1 MKSYI
6 LIFLSFIYLACDSSS
21 QKKEILTNK
30 NEISQTNSGVKLNL
44 ITIKEPLERELND
57 FIKKLEKNG
66 HDKKSKK
73 SILIYLKDQNENHMD
88 ILLASDTPK
97 EIENLKGFSVY
108 NNYTLYFF
116 FKNIENNCVI
126 NIENKTRNEKFK
138 ILPPAPYNNPQ
149 KRIIFKKCTKIKEE
163 YNDGW

>member
-1 MKSYI
+1 M
-6 LIFLSFIYLACDSSS
+6 ACDSSS
-21 QKKEILTNK
+21 QKKGMLAN
-30 NEISQTNSGVKLNL
+30 NNDVSQTDFEVKLNL

-88 ILLASDTPK
+88 ILLASDMPK

-116 FKNIENNCVI
+116 FENIENNCMI

-149 KRIIFKKCTKIKEE
+149 KRIVLKKCTKMKEE

>member
-21 QKKEILTNK
+21 QKKEMLTGK
-30 NEISQTNSGVKLNL
+30 NGISQTNSGVKLNF

-57 FIKKLEKNG
+57 FIRKLEKNG
-66 HDKKSKK
+66 HDKKYQK
-73 SILIYLKDQNENHMD
+73 SILVYLKDQNENGMD

-97 EIENLKGFSVY
+97 DIGNLKGFSVY
-108 NNYTLYFF
+108 DNYTLYFF
-116 FKNIENNCVI
+116 FKNVENNCMI
-126 NIENKTRNEKFK
+126 NIENRTRNEKFK

-149 KRIIFKKCTKIKEE
+149 KRIVFKKCTKIKEE